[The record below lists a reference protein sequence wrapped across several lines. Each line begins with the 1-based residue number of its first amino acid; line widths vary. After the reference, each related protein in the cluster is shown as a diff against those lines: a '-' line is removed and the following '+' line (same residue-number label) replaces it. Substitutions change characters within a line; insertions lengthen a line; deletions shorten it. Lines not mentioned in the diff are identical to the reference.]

1 MLFIYGALPLGGIE
15 TFFVRMAKER
25 AKRGLKTSILLLSTP
40 EASDKSL
47 LEEMRGYAQVLFPQ
61 DLFSIIP
68 GFSRRF
74 PLLSPIKKNIL
85 LELFREVDQIHV
97 FDGMHALLGNRFNK
111 IARKKVPITVGFY
124 HYIKYLWGGNE
135 VAHFEKVNRKFI
147 FNYLPKEAL
156 LMFSVG
162 NRQLYEKQK
171 NMNFDKAQ
179 VFRLGVVDKKDV
191 RPSGGSNKPLRIVAI
206 GRLVEFKTYN
216 FYMLEVVDSLKKI
229 GISVRFDVYGYGPLK
244 QEILERINKLELTDS
259 VKLKGMLDYS
269 KFDETVSKYDLFI
282 GSGTAVIQAASL
294 GVPSI
299 VGVENV
305 VQPKTYGFFSDV
317 HQYEYNLKGIGLPM
331 ISVQKLIEDYL
342 SMSIEERAELKKKHI
357 NSIDEFTN
365 ESCQKSLDD
374 MKNIGMPSQYFK
386 FNRWLYELSRVSDR
400 INMKLNKK
408 HPRLTQFDDFR
419 KLNEGC

>member
-162 NRQLYEKQK
+162 NL
-171 NMNFDKAQ
+171 
-179 VFRLGVVDKKDV
+179 
-191 RPSGGSNKPLRIVAI
+191 
-206 GRLVEFKTYN
+206 
-216 FYMLEVVDSLKKI
+216 SLI
-229 GISVRFDVYGYGPLK
+229 
-244 QEILERINKLELTDS
+244 
-259 VKLKGMLDYS
+259 
-269 KFDETVSKYDLFI
+269 
-282 GSGTAVIQAASL
+282 
-294 GVPSI
+294 
-299 VGVENV
+299 
-305 VQPKTYGFFSDV
+305 
-317 HQYEYNLKGIGLPM
+317 
-331 ISVQKLIEDYL
+331 
-342 SMSIEERAELKKKHI
+342 HI
-357 NSIDEFTN
+357 
-365 ESCQKSLDD
+365 
-374 MKNIGMPSQYFK
+374 
-386 FNRWLYELSRVSDR
+386 
-400 INMKLNKK
+400 
-408 HPRLTQFDDFR
+408 
-419 KLNEGC
+419 